1 MSDITPEQ
9 IQASVYF
16 VLTSNRLPVTEEER
30 KRLVT
35 SYPAMQEMIA
45 SLRIPE
51 VRYGEPA
58 TIYPASIDR

>member
-1 MSDITPEQ
+1 MTPEQ
-9 IQASVYF
+9 IQAAVDF

-30 KRLVT
+30 ERLIA

-51 VRYGEPA
+51 VRYREPA
-58 TIYPASIDR
+58 TIYPAGIHR